1 MVYRFSGTQMGAN
14 LSLSIDNKQLNRQFF
29 GKDHADKY
37 LTIAYNRGEAQN
49 VVVDEVTYP
58 FPANSILPLVV
69 NQSFQFEK
77 PEQIVAWQFNRE
89 FYCIID
95 HDQEVSCVGFLFY
108 GWNRTFFLPLDATH
122 QTKIELLIQI
132 FIDEFETV
140 DNIQSE
146 MLLMLLKRLIIIITR
161 LAKQQQFKETELPD
175 ARFDIIREYNI
186 LVEHHY
192 KTQHQVAF
200 YAEKLN
206 KSPKTLSNYF
216 AIYGTKTPQQLI
228 HERIMME
235 AKRLFYYTDKSAKEI
250 AYELGFEDAAYFSS
264 FFKKQMGI
272 SPTDFKNGKQ
282 KSSAGKLSQQ
292 VGK

>member
-1 MVYRFSGTQMGAN
+1 MVYHFFRDQLGAD
-14 LSLSIDNKQLNRQFF
+14 LSLHIDNKDFDRQFF
-29 GKDHADKY
+29 GKNRPEKY
-37 LTIAYNRGEAQN
+37 LTIAYNCGEAQK
-49 VVVDEVTYP
+49 VTVDEVTYA

-69 NQSFQFEK
+69 NQSFHFEK
-77 PEQIVAWQFNRE
+77 PEHIVAWQFNRE

-108 GWNRTFFLPLDATH
+108 GWNRTLFLPLDAAH
-122 QTKIELLIQI
+122 RRKIDLLIQI

-140 DNIQSE
+140 DTIQSE

-161 LAKQQQFKETELPD
+161 LAKQQQFSETELPD

-192 KTQHQVAF
+192 KKQHQVAF

-206 KSPKTLSNYF
+206 RSPKTLSNYF

-228 HERIMME
+228 HERIMLE
-235 AKRLFYYTDKSAKEI
+235 AKRLFYYTDKSAKEV
-250 AYELGFEDAAYFSS
+250 AYELGFEDAAYFSH
-264 FFKKQMGI
+264 FLKKQTGI
-272 SPTDFKNGKQ
+272 STTDFKNKRPKALEGK
-282 KSSAGKLSQQ
+282 
-292 VGK
+292 

>member
-1 MVYRFSGTQMGAN
+1 LRRFFVLWLESN
-14 LSLSIDNKQLNRQFF
+14 
-29 GKDHADKY
+29 
-37 LTIAYNRGEAQN
+37 
-49 VVVDEVTYP
+49 
-58 FPANSILPLVV
+58 
-69 NQSFQFEK
+69 
-77 PEQIVAWQFNRE
+77 
-89 FYCIID
+89 
-95 HDQEVSCVGFLFY
+95 
-108 GWNRTFFLPLDATH
+108 FFLPLDATH
-122 QTKIELLIQI
+122 QHKIGLLIQI

-228 HERIMME
+228 HERIVME

-272 SPTDFKNGKQ
+272 SPTDFKNRKETGN
-282 KSSAGKLSQQ
+282 

>member
-1 MVYRFSGTQMGAN
+1 MVYHFSGAQMGAN
-14 LSLSIDNKQLNRQFF
+14 LSLSIDNKQLDRQFF
-29 GKDHADKY
+29 GKDRSDKY
-37 LTIAYNRGEAQN
+37 LTIAYNRGEAQT
-49 VVVDEVTYP
+49 VVVDEITYT

-108 GWNRTFFLPLDATH
+108 GWNRTFFLPLDDVH
-122 QTKIELLIQI
+122 RHKIELLIQI
-132 FIDEFETV
+132 FIDEFETI

-228 HERIMME
+228 HERILME

-264 FFKKQMGI
+264 FFKKQIGV

-282 KSSAGKLSQQ
+282 KSNAGKLSQQ

>member
-14 LSLSIDNKQLNRQFF
+14 LSLSIDNKQLDRQFF
-29 GKDHADKY
+29 GKDRSDKY
-37 LTIAYNRGEAQN
+37 LTIAYNRGEAQA
-49 VVVDEVTYP
+49 VVVDEVTYT
-58 FPANSILPLVV
+58 FPAKSILPLVV

-272 SPTDFKNGKQ
+272 SPTDFKNKKQTGK
-282 KSSAGKLSQQ
+282 AGK
-292 VGK
+292 

>member
-14 LSLSIDNKQLNRQFF
+14 LSLSIDNKQLDRQFF
-29 GKDHADKY
+29 GKDRSEKY
-37 LTIAYNRGEAQN
+37 LTIAYNRGEAQA
-49 VVVDEVTYP
+49 VVVDEVTYT
-58 FPANSILPLVV
+58 FPAKSILPLVV

-272 SPTDFKNGKQ
+272 SPTDFKNRKQ
-282 KSSAGKLSQQ
+282 TGNAGK
-292 VGK
+292 

>member
-49 VVVDEVTYP
+49 AVVDEVTYP

-108 GWNRTFFLPLDATH
+108 GWNRTFFY
-122 QTKIELLIQI
+122 
-132 FIDEFETV
+132 
-140 DNIQSE
+140 
-146 MLLMLLKRLIIIITR
+146 R
-161 LAKQQQFKETELPD
+161 
-175 ARFDIIREYNI
+175 
-186 LVEHHY
+186 
-192 KTQHQVAF
+192 
-200 YAEKLN
+200 
-206 KSPKTLSNYF
+206 
-216 AIYGTKTPQQLI
+216 
-228 HERIMME
+228 
-235 AKRLFYYTDKSAKEI
+235 
-250 AYELGFEDAAYFSS
+250 
-264 FFKKQMGI
+264 
-272 SPTDFKNGKQ
+272 
-282 KSSAGKLSQQ
+282 
-292 VGK
+292 

>member
-1 MVYRFSGTQMGAN
+1 MVYHFSGTQMGAH
-14 LSLSIDNKQLNRQFF
+14 LSLSIGNKQLDRQFF
-29 GKDHADKY
+29 GKDRSDKY
-37 LTIAYNRGEAQN
+37 LTIAYNRGEAQT
-49 VVVDEVTYP
+49 VVVDEVSSL

-77 PEQIVAWQFNRE
+77 PEHVVAWQFNRE

-108 GWNRTFFLPLDATH
+108 GWNRTFFLPLDEAH
-122 QTKIELLIQI
+122 QHKIELLIQI

-161 LAKQQQFKETELPD
+161 LAKQQQFSETELPD

-250 AYELGFEDAAYFSS
+250 AYELGFEDAAYFSH
-264 FFKKQMGI
+264 FFKKQTGI
-272 SPTDFKNGKQ
+272 SPTDFKTGKQ
-282 KSSAGKLSQQ
+282 NSYAGK
-292 VGK
+292 

>member
-14 LSLSIDNKQLNRQFF
+14 LSLSIDNKQLDRQFF
-29 GKDHADKY
+29 GKDRSDKY
-37 LTIAYNRGEAQN
+37 LTIAYNRGEAQA
-49 VVVDEVTYP
+49 VVVDEVTYT
-58 FPANSILPLVV
+58 FPAKSILPLVV

-272 SPTDFKNGKQ
+272 SPTDFKNRKQ
-282 KSSAGKLSQQ
+282 TGNAGK
-292 VGK
+292 

>member
-14 LSLSIDNKQLNRQFF
+14 LSLSIDNKQLDRQFF
-29 GKDHADKY
+29 GKDRSDKY
-37 LTIAYNRGEAQN
+37 LTIAYNRGEAQA
-49 VVVDEVTYP
+49 VVVDEVTYT
-58 FPANSILPLVV
+58 FPAKSILPLVV
-69 NQSFQFEK
+69 NQSFQFEQ

-272 SPTDFKNGKQ
+272 SPTDFKNRKQ
-282 KSSAGKLSQQ
+282 TGNAGK
-292 VGK
+292 

>member
-14 LSLSIDNKQLNRQFF
+14 LSLSIDNKQLDRQFF
-29 GKDHADKY
+29 GKDRSEKY
-37 LTIAYNRGEAQN
+37 LTIAYNRGEAQA
-49 VVVDEVTYP
+49 VVVDEVTYT
-58 FPANSILPLVV
+58 FPAKSILPLVV

-200 YAEKLN
+200 YADKLN

-282 KSSAGKLSQQ
+282 TGNAGK
-292 VGK
+292 

>member
-1 MVYRFSGTQMGAN
+1 MVYHFSGTQMGAT
-14 LSLSIDNKQLNRQFF
+14 LSLNIDNKQLNRQFF
-29 GKDHADKY
+29 GKDRSDKY
-37 LTIAYNRGEAQN
+37 LTIAYNRGETQA
-49 VVVDEVTYP
+49 VVVDEVPCP

-108 GWNRTFFLPLDATH
+108 GWNRTFFLPLDDVH
-122 QTKIELLIQI
+122 QHKIELLIQI

-161 LAKQQQFKETELPD
+161 LAKQQQFKDTDLPD

-192 KTQHQVAF
+192 KTQHQVGF

-235 AKRLFYYTDKSAKEI
+235 AKRLLYYTDKSAKEI
-250 AYELGFEDAAYFSS
+250 AYELGFEDAAYFSH
-264 FFKKQMGI
+264 FFKKQTGL
-272 SPTDFKNGKQ
+272 SPSDFKKRKETDN
-282 KSSAGKLSQQ
+282 AGK
-292 VGK
+292 

>member
-14 LSLSIDNKQLNRQFF
+14 LSLSIDNKQLDRQFF
-29 GKDHADKY
+29 GKDRSDKY
-37 LTIAYNRGEAQN
+37 LTIAYNRGEAQA
-49 VVVDEVTYP
+49 VVVDEVTYT
-58 FPANSILPLVV
+58 FPAKSILPLVV
-69 NQSFQFEK
+69 NQSFQFEQ

-192 KTQHQVAF
+192 KSQHQVAF
-200 YAEKLN
+200 YAETLN

-272 SPTDFKNGKQ
+272 SPTDFKNKKQTGK
-282 KSSAGKLSQQ
+282 AGK
-292 VGK
+292 